1 MKKLVSLVL
10 ALAMLLSMTAALA
23 DTVGGME
30 DGWWKDIEIAPSETF
45 HLDEP
50 LTITALGI
58 HFNQYPTE
66 FDGCYYLPT
75 VEKYTNVHLQVDW
88 RPDSDWNTQIA
99 TALAGGVDNLPYL
112 IRPGSYGV
120 AALANEGAIVPL
132 DDYLDL
138 IPNIVAAVG
147 EDRFAD
153 WKAADGHFYTI
164 PTIVNVPGSQ
174 STAVRKDW
182 LDKLEMDVPTTWEE
196 WKAYWYG
203 VRDNDMNG
211 NGDTT
216 DEIPIVL
223 EMGQNGERS
232 LHALLNAFGIKASSD
247 AQFCVLDDG
256 TYTMVYEHPRYREFI
271 TEMQKLYA
279 DKIIDQEFATRYQ
292 AEMYNTMSG
301 NLAGTVFTWAEQCA
315 VHSETLIANGVED
328 ALYLTCAPI
337 TGPYGDQW
345 IQKRQ
350 GVTGNWCITEK
361 AAQDGK
367 VEDILKFW
375 NWMFSDEGVMLY
387 NYGIEGYTYTMV
399 DGKAVIKPE
408 ITASGF
414 NDYRT
419 LGMEFE
425 PVGGNWQNDAFM
437 QCVFSGKTVDELTI
451 PRKSFYDGLNE
462 HGVNDGKYYAMPPT
476 LETEAYVEYR
486 AELISSGVCALRDQC
501 VAGQLSVDD
510 FFTKYEELK
519 GRGLQDILDEGA
531 EAYALI
537 VGVDRK
543 SVV

>member
-1 MKKLVSLVL
+1 MKKLVSLAL
-10 ALAMLLSMTAALA
+10 ALVMLLSLTSAMA
-23 DTVGGME
+23 DTVGGMA

-50 LTITALGI
+50 LTITAMGN

-75 VEKYTNVHLQVDW
+75 VEKYTNVHLEVDW
-88 RPDSDWNTQIA
+88 RTNSDWTTQVA
-99 TALAGGVDNLPYL
+99 TALAGGMDNLPDL

-120 AALANEGAIVPL
+120 AALANEGAIIAL

-147 EDRFAD
+147 EERFAD

-174 STAVRKDW
+174 TTAVRKDW
-182 LDKLEMDVPTTWEE
+182 LDKLGMDVPTTWEE

-223 EMGQNGERS
+223 EMASNGERS
-232 LHALLNAFGIKASSD
+232 LHALLNAFGIKASND

-271 TEMQKLYA
+271 TEMQQLYA
-279 DKIIDQEFATRYQ
+279 DKIIDQEFVTRYQ

-328 ALYLTCAPI
+328 GLYLTCAPI

-350 GVTGNWCITEK
+350 GVTGNWCITAK
-361 AAQDGK
+361 AEADGK

-399 DGKAVIKPE
+399 DGKPILNPE

-419 LGMEFE
+419 LGLEYE
-425 PVGGNWQNDAFM
+425 PIGGNWQNDAFM
-437 QCVFSGKTVDELTI
+437 QCVFSGKTVDELTV

-486 AELISSGVCALRDQC
+486 AELITSGVCALRDQC

-510 FFTKYEELK
+510 FFAKYEELK
-519 GRGLQDILDEGA
+519 GRGLQDIIDQGT

-537 VGVDRK
+537 VGE
-543 SVV
+543 

>member
-10 ALAMLLSMTAALA
+10 ALAMLLSLTSAMA
-23 DTVGGME
+23 DTVGGMA

-88 RPDSDWNTQIA
+88 RPDSDWNTQVA
-99 TALAGGVDNLPYL
+99 TALAGGIDNLPYL
-112 IRPGSYGV
+112 IRPGTYGV

-147 EDRFAD
+147 EERFAD

-182 LDKLEMDVPTTWEE
+182 LDKLNMDVPTTWEQ

-271 TEMQKLYA
+271 TEMQQLYA

-292 AEMYNTMSG
+292 ADMYNTMSG

-328 ALYLTCAPI
+328 GLYLTCAPI

-350 GVTGNWCITEK
+350 GITGNWCITAK
-361 AAQDGK
+361 AEADGK

-399 DGKAVIKPE
+399 DGKPVINPE
-408 ITASGF
+408 ITAAGF

-486 AELISSGVCALRDQC
+486 AELITSGVCALRDQC

-510 FFTKYEELK
+510 FFAKYEELK
-519 GRGLQDILDEGA
+519 GRGLQDIIDQGT

-537 VGVDRK
+537 VGE
-543 SVV
+543 

>member
-1 MKKLVSLVL
+1 MKKLVSLAL
-10 ALAMLLSMTAALA
+10 ALVMLLSLTSAMA
-23 DTVGGME
+23 DTVGGMA

-88 RPDSDWNTQIA
+88 RPDSDWNTQVA
-99 TALAGGVDNLPYL
+99 TALAGGIDNLPYL
-112 IRPGSYGV
+112 IRPGTYGV

-147 EDRFAD
+147 EERFAD

-182 LDKLEMDVPTTWEE
+182 LDKLNMDVPTTWEQ

-271 TEMQKLYA
+271 TEMQQLYA

-292 AEMYNTMSG
+292 ADMYNTMSG

-328 ALYLTCAPI
+328 GLYLTCAPI
-337 TGPYGDQW
+337 TGPYGDQY

-350 GVTGNWCITEK
+350 GITGNWCITAK
-361 AAQDGK
+361 AEADGK

-399 DGKAVIKPE
+399 DGKAVINPE
-408 ITASGF
+408 ITAAGF

-437 QCVFSGKTVDELTI
+437 QCVFSGKTVDELTV

-486 AELISSGVCALRDQC
+486 AELITSGVCALRDQC

-510 FFTKYEELK
+510 FFAKYEELK
-519 GRGLQDILDEGA
+519 ARGLQDILDEGA

-537 VGVDRK
+537 VGE
-543 SVV
+543 

>member
-1 MKKLVSLVL
+1 MKKLVSLAL
-10 ALAMLLSMTAALA
+10 ALVMLLSLTSAMA
-23 DTVGGME
+23 DTVGGMA

-88 RPDSDWNTQIA
+88 RPDSDWNTQVA
-99 TALAGGVDNLPYL
+99 TALAGGIDNLPYL
-112 IRPGSYGV
+112 IRPGTYGV

-147 EDRFAD
+147 EERFAD

-182 LDKLEMDVPTTWEE
+182 LDKLNMDVPTTWEQ

-203 VRDNDMNG
+203 VRDNDKNG

-271 TEMQKLYA
+271 TEMQQLYA

-292 AEMYNTMSG
+292 ADMYNTMSG

-328 ALYLTCAPI
+328 GLYLTCAPI

-350 GVTGNWCITEK
+350 GITGNWCITAK
-361 AAQDGK
+361 AEADGK

-399 DGKAVIKPE
+399 DGKAVINPE
-408 ITASGF
+408 ITAAGF

-486 AELISSGVCALRDQC
+486 AELITSGVCALRDQC

-510 FFTKYEELK
+510 FFAKYEELK
-519 GRGLQDILDEGA
+519 GRGLQDIIDQGT

-537 VGVDRK
+537 VGE
-543 SVV
+543 

>member
-1 MKKLVSLVL
+1 MKKLVSLAL
-10 ALAMLLSMTAALA
+10 ALVMLLSLTSAMA
-23 DTVGGME
+23 DTVGGMA

-75 VEKYTNVHLQVDW
+75 VEKYTNVRLEVDW

-120 AALANEGAIVPL
+120 AALANEGAIVAL

-147 EDRFAD
+147 EERFAD

-174 STAVRKDW
+174 TTAVRKDW
-182 LDKLEMDVPTTWEE
+182 LDKLGMDVPTTWEE

-271 TEMQKLYA
+271 SEMQQLYA

-292 AEMYNTMSG
+292 ADMYNTMSG

-328 ALYLTCAPI
+328 GLYLTCAPI

-350 GVTGNWCITEK
+350 GVTGNWCLTAK
-361 AAQDGK
+361 AEADGK

-399 DGKAVIKPE
+399 DGKAVINPE
-408 ITASGF
+408 ITAAGF

-486 AELISSGVCALRDQC
+486 AELITSGVCALRDQC

-510 FFTKYEELK
+510 FFAKYEELK
-519 GRGLQDILDEGA
+519 GRGLQDIIDQGT

-537 VGVDRK
+537 VGE
-543 SVV
+543 

>member
-1 MKKLVSLVL
+1 MKKLVSLAL
-10 ALAMLLSMTAALA
+10 ALVMLLSLTSAMA
-23 DTVGGME
+23 DTVGGMA

-88 RPDSDWNTQIA
+88 RPDSDWNTQVA
-99 TALAGGVDNLPYL
+99 TALAGGIDNLPYL
-112 IRPGSYGV
+112 IRPGTYGV

-147 EDRFAD
+147 EERFAD

-182 LDKLEMDVPTTWEE
+182 LDKLNMDVPTTWEQ

-271 TEMQKLYA
+271 TEMQQLYA

-328 ALYLTCAPI
+328 GLYLTCAPI
-337 TGPYGDQW
+337 TGPYGDQY

-350 GVTGNWCITEK
+350 GITGNWCITAK
-361 AAQDGK
+361 AEADGK

-399 DGKAVIKPE
+399 DGKAVINPE
-408 ITASGF
+408 ITAAGF

-419 LGMEFE
+419 LGLEFE

-437 QCVFSGKTVDELTI
+437 QCVFSGKTVDELTV

-486 AELISSGVCALRDQC
+486 AELITSGVCALRDQC

-510 FFTKYEELK
+510 FFAKYEELK
-519 GRGLQDILDEGA
+519 GRGLQDIIDQGT

-537 VGVDRK
+537 VGE
-543 SVV
+543 

>member
-1 MKKLVSLVL
+1 MKKLVSLAL
-10 ALAMLLSMTAALA
+10 ALVMLLSLTSAMA
-23 DTVGGME
+23 DTVGGMA

-112 IRPGSYGV
+112 IRPGTYGV
-120 AALANEGAIVPL
+120 AALANEGAIVAL

-147 EDRFAD
+147 EERFAD

-182 LDKLEMDVPTTWEE
+182 LDKLNMDVPTTWEE

-271 TEMQKLYA
+271 TEMQQLYA

-292 AEMYNTMSG
+292 ADMYNTMSG

-328 ALYLTCAPI
+328 GLYLTCAPI

-350 GVTGNWCITEK
+350 GVTGNWCLTAK
-361 AAQDGK
+361 AEADGK

-399 DGKAVIKPE
+399 DGKAVINPE
-408 ITASGF
+408 ITAAGF

-486 AELISSGVCALRDQC
+486 AELITSGVCALRDQC

-510 FFTKYEELK
+510 FFAKYEELK
-519 GRGLQDILDEGA
+519 GRGLQDIIDQGT

-537 VGVDRK
+537 VGE
-543 SVV
+543 

>member
-1 MKKLVSLVL
+1 MKKLVSLAL
-10 ALAMLLSMTAALA
+10 ALVMLLSLTSAMA
-23 DTVGGME
+23 DTVGGMA

-88 RPDSDWNTQIA
+88 RPDSDWNTQVA
-99 TALAGGVDNLPYL
+99 TALAGGIDNLPYL
-112 IRPGSYGV
+112 IRPGTYGV

-147 EDRFAD
+147 EERFAD

-182 LDKLEMDVPTTWEE
+182 LDKLNMDVPTTWEQ

-271 TEMQKLYA
+271 TEMQQLYA

-292 AEMYNTMSG
+292 ADMYNTMSG

-328 ALYLTCAPI
+328 GLYLTCAPI

-350 GVTGNWCITEK
+350 GITGNWCITAK
-361 AAQDGK
+361 AEADGK

-399 DGKAVIKPE
+399 DGKAVINPE
-408 ITASGF
+408 ITAAGF

-486 AELISSGVCALRDQC
+486 AELITSGVCALRDQC

-510 FFTKYEELK
+510 FFAKYEELK
-519 GRGLQDILDEGA
+519 GRVLQDIIDQGT

-537 VGVDRK
+537 VGE
-543 SVV
+543 

>member
-50 LTITALGI
+50 LTITAMGN

-75 VEKYTNVHLQVDW
+75 VEKYTNVHLEVDW
-88 RPDSDWNTQIA
+88 RTNSDWTTQVA
-99 TALAGGVDNLPYL
+99 TALAGGMDNLPDL

-120 AALANEGAIVPL
+120 AALANEGAIIAL

-174 STAVRKDW
+174 TTAVRKDW
-182 LDKLEMDVPTTWEE
+182 LDKLGMDVPTTWEE

-223 EMGQNGERS
+223 EMASNGERS

-271 TEMQKLYA
+271 TEMQQLYA
-279 DKIIDQEFATRYQ
+279 DKIIDQEFVTRYQ

-328 ALYLTCAPI
+328 GLYLTCAPI
-337 TGPYGDQW
+337 TGPYGDQY

-350 GVTGNWCITEK
+350 GITGNWCITAK
-361 AAQDGK
+361 AEADGK

-399 DGKAVIKPE
+399 DGKPILNPE

-419 LGMEFE
+419 LGLEYE
-425 PVGGNWQNDAFM
+425 PIGGNWQNDAFM
-437 QCVFSGKTVDELTI
+437 QCVFSGKTVDELTV

-462 HGVNDGKYYAMPPT
+462 NGVNAGKYYSMPPT
-476 LETEAYVEYR
+476 LETESYVEYR
-486 AELISSGVCALRDQC
+486 AELITSGVCALRDQC

-510 FFTKYEELK
+510 FFAKYEELK

-537 VGVDRK
+537 VGE
-543 SVV
+543 

>member
-1 MKKLVSLVL
+1 MKKLVSLAL
-10 ALAMLLSMTAALA
+10 ALVMLLSLTSAMA
-23 DTVGGME
+23 DTVGGMA

-88 RPDSDWNTQIA
+88 RPDSDWNTQVA
-99 TALAGGVDNLPYL
+99 TALAGGIDNLPYL
-112 IRPGSYGV
+112 IRPGTYGV

-147 EDRFAD
+147 EERFAD

-182 LDKLEMDVPTTWEE
+182 LDKLNMDVPTTWEQ

-271 TEMQKLYA
+271 TEMQQLYA

-292 AEMYNTMSG
+292 ADMYNTMSG

-328 ALYLTCAPI
+328 GLYLTCAPI
-337 TGPYGDQW
+337 TGPYGDQY

-350 GVTGNWCITEK
+350 GITGNWCITAK
-361 AAQDGK
+361 AEADGK

-399 DGKAVIKPE
+399 DGKPVINPE
-408 ITASGF
+408 ITAAGF

-486 AELISSGVCALRDQC
+486 AELITSGVCALRDQC

-510 FFTKYEELK
+510 FFAKYEELK
-519 GRGLQDILDEGA
+519 ARGLQDIIDQGT

-537 VGVDRK
+537 VGE
-543 SVV
+543 

>member
-88 RPDSDWNTQIA
+88 RTDADWNTQIA
-99 TALAGGVDNLPYL
+99 TALAGGVDSLPYL

-120 AALANEGAIVPL
+120 TALANEGAIIPL

-153 WKAADGHFYTI
+153 WKSADGHFYTI

-256 TYTMVYEHPRYREFI
+256 TYTMVYEHPRYREFL
-271 TEMQKLYA
+271 TEVQQLYA
-279 DKIIDQEFATRYQ
+279 DKIIDQEFATRYL
-292 AEMYNTMSG
+292 ADVYNTMSG
-301 NLAGTVFTWAEQCA
+301 DLAGTVFTWAEQCA

-328 ALYLTCAPI
+328 GLYLTCAPI
-337 TGPYGDQW
+337 AGPYGDQY

-350 GVTGNWCITEK
+350 GITGNWCITAK
-361 AAQDGK
+361 AEADGK

-399 DGKAVIKPE
+399 DGSPVINPE
-408 ITASGF
+408 ITAAGF

-437 QCVFSGKTVDELTI
+437 QCVFSGKTVDELTV

-486 AELISSGVCALRDQC
+486 AELITSGVCALRDQC

-510 FFTKYEELK
+510 FFAKYEELK

-537 VGVDRK
+537 VGE
-543 SVV
+543 

>member
-1 MKKLVSLVL
+1 MKKLVSLAL
-10 ALAMLLSMTAALA
+10 ALVMLLSLTSAMA
-23 DTVGGME
+23 DTVGGMA

-58 HFNQYPTE
+58 PFNQYPTE

-88 RPDSDWNTQIA
+88 RPDSDWNTQVA

-112 IRPGSYGV
+112 IRPGTYGG
-120 AALANEGAIVPL
+120 AALANGGAIVPL

-147 EDRFAD
+147 EERFAD

-182 LDKLEMDVPTTWEE
+182 LDKLNMDVPTTWEQ

-271 TEMQKLYA
+271 TEMQQLYA

-292 AEMYNTMSG
+292 ADMYNTMSG

-328 ALYLTCAPI
+328 GLYLTCAPI

-350 GVTGNWCITEK
+350 GITGNWCITAK
-361 AAQDGK
+361 AEADGK

-387 NYGIEGYTYTMV
+387 NYGIEGCTYTMV
-399 DGKAVIKPE
+399 DGKAVINPE
-408 ITASGF
+408 ITAAGF

-486 AELISSGVCALRDQC
+486 AELITSGVCALRDQC

-510 FFTKYEELK
+510 FFAKYEELK
-519 GRGLQDILDEGA
+519 GRGLQDIIDQGT

-537 VGVDRK
+537 VGE
-543 SVV
+543 

>member
-1 MKKLVSLVL
+1 MKKLVSLAL
-10 ALAMLLSMTAALA
+10 ALVMLLSLTSAMA
-23 DTVGGME
+23 DTVGGMA

-88 RPDSDWNTQIA
+88 RPDSDWNTQVA
-99 TALAGGVDNLPYL
+99 TALAGGIDNLPYL
-112 IRPGSYGV
+112 IRPGTYGV

-147 EDRFAD
+147 EERFAD

-182 LDKLEMDVPTTWEE
+182 LDKLNMDVPTTWEQ

-271 TEMQKLYA
+271 TEMQQLYA

-292 AEMYNTMSG
+292 ADMYNTMSG

-328 ALYLTCAPI
+328 GLYLTCAPI

-350 GVTGNWCITEK
+350 GITGNWCITAK
-361 AAQDGK
+361 AEADGK

-399 DGKAVIKPE
+399 DGSPVINPE
-408 ITASGF
+408 ITAAGF

-486 AELISSGVCALRDQC
+486 AELITSGVCALRDQC

-510 FFTKYEELK
+510 FFAKYEELK
-519 GRGLQDILDEGA
+519 GRGLQDIIDQGT

-537 VGVDRK
+537 VGE
-543 SVV
+543 

>member
-10 ALAMLLSMTAALA
+10 ALAMLLSLTSAMA

-147 EDRFAD
+147 EERFAD

-182 LDKLEMDVPTTWEE
+182 LDKLNMDVPTTWEE

-399 DGKAVIKPE
+399 DGKAILKPE

-437 QCVFSGKTVDELTI
+437 QCVFSGKTVDELPI

-486 AELISSGVCALRDQC
+486 AELISSGVCAQRDQC

-537 VGVDRK
+537 VGE
-543 SVV
+543 

>member
-1 MKKLVSLVL
+1 MKKLVSLAL
-10 ALAMLLSMTAALA
+10 ALVMLLSLTSAMA
-23 DTVGGME
+23 DTVGGMA

-112 IRPGSYGV
+112 IRPGTYGV
-120 AALANEGAIVPL
+120 AALANEGAIVAL

-147 EDRFAD
+147 EERFAD

-182 LDKLEMDVPTTWEE
+182 LDKLNMDVPTTWEE

-271 TEMQKLYA
+271 TEMQQLYA

-292 AEMYNTMSG
+292 ADMYNTMSG

-315 VHSETLIANGVED
+315 VHSETLQANGVENG
-328 ALYLTCAPI
+328 LYLTCAPI
-337 TGPYGDQW
+337 AGPYGDQW
-345 IQKRQ
+345 LQKRA
-350 GVTGNWCITEK
+350 GVSGNWCITEK

-367 VEDILKFW
+367 VEDIMKFW

-399 DGKAVIKPE
+399 DGKAVINPE
-408 ITASGF
+408 ITAAGF

-419 LGMEFE
+419 LGLEFE

-486 AELISSGVCALRDQC
+486 AELITSGVCALRDQC

-510 FFTKYEELK
+510 FFAKYEELK
-519 GRGLQDILDEGA
+519 GRGLQDIIDQGT

-537 VGVDRK
+537 VGE
-543 SVV
+543 

>member
-120 AALANEGAIVPL
+120 AALANEGAIIPL

-147 EDRFAD
+147 EERFAD

-164 PTIVNVPGSQ
+164 PTLVNVPGSQ

-182 LDKLEMDVPTTWEE
+182 LDKVNMDVPTTWEE

-399 DGKAVIKPE
+399 DGKAILNPE

-510 FFTKYEELK
+510 FFAKYEELK

-537 VGVDRK
+537 VGECSK
-543 SVV
+543 PK

>member
-1 MKKLVSLVL
+1 MKKLVSLAL
-10 ALAMLLSMTAALA
+10 ALVMLLSLTSAMA
-23 DTVGGME
+23 DTVGGMA

-88 RPDSDWNTQIA
+88 RPDSDWNTQVA

-112 IRPGSYGV
+112 IRPGTYGV
-120 AALANEGAIVPL
+120 AALANEGAIVAL

-147 EDRFAD
+147 EERFAD

-182 LDKLEMDVPTTWEE
+182 LDKLNMDVPTTWEQ

-271 TEMQKLYA
+271 TEMQQLYA

-292 AEMYNTMSG
+292 ADMYNTMSG

-328 ALYLTCAPI
+328 GLYLTCAPI

-350 GVTGNWCITEK
+350 GITGNWCITAK
-361 AAQDGK
+361 AEADGK

-399 DGKAVIKPE
+399 DGSPVINPE
-408 ITASGF
+408 ITAAGF

-437 QCVFSGKTVDELTI
+437 QCVFSGKTVDELTV

-486 AELISSGVCALRDQC
+486 AELITSGVCALRDQC

-510 FFTKYEELK
+510 FFAKYEELK
-519 GRGLQDILDEGA
+519 ARGLQDILDEGA

-537 VGVDRK
+537 VGE
-543 SVV
+543 

>member
-1 MKKLVSLVL
+1 MKKLVSLAL
-10 ALAMLLSMTAALA
+10 ALVMLLSLTSAMA
-23 DTVGGME
+23 DTVGGMA

-88 RPDSDWNTQIA
+88 RPDSDWNTQVA
-99 TALAGGVDNLPYL
+99 TALAGGIDNLPYL
-112 IRPGSYGV
+112 IRPGTYGV

-147 EDRFAD
+147 EERFAD

-182 LDKLEMDVPTTWEE
+182 LDKLNMDVPTTWEQ

-271 TEMQKLYA
+271 TEMQQLYA

-292 AEMYNTMSG
+292 ADMYNTMSG

-328 ALYLTCAPI
+328 GLYLTCAPI

-350 GVTGNWCITEK
+350 GITGNWCIT
-361 AAQDGK
+361 AQAEADGK

-399 DGKAVIKPE
+399 DGSPVINPE
-408 ITASGF
+408 ITAAGF

-486 AELISSGVCALRDQC
+486 AELITSGVCALRDQC

-510 FFTKYEELK
+510 FFAKYEELK
-519 GRGLQDILDEGA
+519 GRGLQDIIDQGT

-537 VGVDRK
+537 VGE
-543 SVV
+543 

>member
-1 MKKLVSLVL
+1 MKKLVSLAL
-10 ALAMLLSMTAALA
+10 ALVMLLSLTSAMA
-23 DTVGGME
+23 DTVGGMA

-88 RPDSDWNTQIA
+88 RPDSDWNTQVA
-99 TALAGGVDNLPYL
+99 TALAGGIDNLPYM
-112 IRPGSYGV
+112 IRPGTYGV
-120 AALANEGAIVPL
+120 AALANEGAIVAL

-138 IPNIVAAVG
+138 IPNVVAAVG

-182 LDKLEMDVPTTWEE
+182 LDKLSMDVPTTWEE

-271 TEMQKLYA
+271 TEMQQLYA

-292 AEMYNTMSG
+292 ADMYNTMSG

-315 VHSETLIANGVED
+315 VHSETLIANGVENG
-328 ALYLTCAPI
+328 LYLTCAPI
-337 TGPYGDQW
+337 TGPYGDQY

-350 GVTGNWCITEK
+350 GITGNWCITAK
-361 AAQDGK
+361 AEADGK

-399 DGKAVIKPE
+399 DGSPVINPE
-408 ITASGF
+408 ITAAGF

-437 QCVFSGKTVDELTI
+437 QCVFSGKTVDELTV

-462 HGVNDGKYYAMPPT
+462 NGVNAGKYYSMPPT

-486 AELISSGVCALRDQC
+486 AELITSGVCALRDQC

-510 FFTKYEELK
+510 FFAKYEELK
-519 GRGLQDILDEGA
+519 GRGLQDIIDQGTK
-531 EAYALI
+531 AYALI
-537 VGVDRK
+537 VGE
-543 SVV
+543 

>member
-1 MKKLVSLVL
+1 MKKLVSLAL
-10 ALAMLLSMTAALA
+10 ALVMLLSLTSAMA
-23 DTVGGME
+23 DTVGGMA

-88 RPDSDWNTQIA
+88 RPDSDWNTQVA
-99 TALAGGVDNLPYL
+99 TALAGGIDNLPYL
-112 IRPGSYGV
+112 IRPGTYGV

-147 EDRFAD
+147 EERFAD

-182 LDKLEMDVPTTWEE
+182 LDKLNMDVPTTWEQ

-271 TEMQKLYA
+271 TEMQQLYA

-292 AEMYNTMSG
+292 ADMYNTMSG

-328 ALYLTCAPI
+328 GLYLTCAPI

-350 GVTGNWCITEK
+350 GITGNWCITAK
-361 AAQDGK
+361 AEADGK

-399 DGKAVIKPE
+399 DGKAVINPE
-408 ITASGF
+408 ITAAGF

-486 AELISSGVCALRDQC
+486 AELITSGVCALRDQC

-510 FFTKYEELK
+510 FFAKYEELK
-519 GRGLQDILDEGA
+519 GRGLQDIIDQGT
-531 EAYALI
+531 EAYPLI
-537 VGVDRK
+537 VGE
-543 SVV
+543 

>member
-1 MKKLVSLVL
+1 MKKLVSLAL
-10 ALAMLLSMTAALA
+10 ALVMLLSLTSAMA
-23 DTVGGME
+23 DTVGGMA

-88 RPDSDWNTQIA
+88 RPDSDWNTQVA
-99 TALAGGVDNLPYL
+99 TALAGGIDNLPYL
-112 IRPGSYGV
+112 IRPGTYGV

-147 EDRFAD
+147 EERFAD

-182 LDKLEMDVPTTWEE
+182 LDKLNMDVPTTWEQ

-271 TEMQKLYA
+271 TEMQQLYA

-292 AEMYNTMSG
+292 ADMYNTMSG

-328 ALYLTCAPI
+328 GLYLTCAPI
-337 TGPYGDQW
+337 TGPYGDQY

-350 GVTGNWCITEK
+350 GITGNWCITAK
-361 AAQDGK
+361 AEADGK

-399 DGKAVIKPE
+399 DGSPVINPE
-408 ITASGF
+408 ITAAGF

-437 QCVFSGKTVDELTI
+437 QCVFSGKTVDELTV

-486 AELISSGVCALRDQC
+486 AELITSGVCALRDQC

-510 FFTKYEELK
+510 FFAKYEELK
-519 GRGLQDILDEGA
+519 GRGLQDIIDQGT

-537 VGVDRK
+537 VGE
-543 SVV
+543 

>member
-1 MKKLVSLVL
+1 MKKLVSLAL
-10 ALAMLLSMTAALA
+10 ALVMLLSLTSAMA
-23 DTVGGME
+23 DTVGGMA

-88 RPDSDWNTQIA
+88 RPDSDWNTQVA
-99 TALAGGVDNLPYL
+99 TALAGGIDNLPYM
-112 IRPGSYGV
+112 IRPGTYGV
-120 AALANEGAIVPL
+120 AALANEGAIVAL

-138 IPNIVAAVG
+138 IPNVVAAVG

-182 LDKLEMDVPTTWEE
+182 LDKLNMDVPTTWEQ

-271 TEMQKLYA
+271 TEMQQLYA

-292 AEMYNTMSG
+292 ADMYNTMSG

-328 ALYLTCAPI
+328 GLYLTCAPI
-337 TGPYGDQW
+337 IGPYGDQY

-350 GVTGNWCITEK
+350 GITGNWCITAK
-361 AAQDGK
+361 AEADGK

-399 DGKAVIKPE
+399 DGSPVINPE
-408 ITASGF
+408 ITAAGF

-425 PVGGNWQNDAFM
+425 PIGGNWQNDAFM
-437 QCVFSGKTVDELTI
+437 QCVFSGKTVDELTV

-462 HGVNDGKYYAMPPT
+462 NGVNAGKYYSMPPT

-486 AELISSGVCALRDQC
+486 AELITSGVCALRDQC

-510 FFTKYEELK
+510 FFAKYEELK
-519 GRGLQDILDEGA
+519 GRGLQDIIDQGT

-537 VGVDRK
+537 VGE
-543 SVV
+543 

>member
-1 MKKLVSLVL
+1 MKKLVSLAL
-10 ALAMLLSMTAALA
+10 ALVMLLSLTSAMA
-23 DTVGGME
+23 DTVGGMA

-88 RPDSDWNTQIA
+88 RPDSDWNTQVA

-112 IRPGSYGV
+112 IRPGTYGV

-147 EDRFAD
+147 EERFAD

-182 LDKLEMDVPTTWEE
+182 LDKLNMDVPTTWEQ

-271 TEMQKLYA
+271 TEMQQLYA

-292 AEMYNTMSG
+292 ADMYNTMSG

-328 ALYLTCAPI
+328 GLYLTCAPI

-350 GVTGNWCITEK
+350 GITGNWCITAK
-361 AAQDGK
+361 AEADGK

-399 DGKAVIKPE
+399 DGKAVINPE
-408 ITASGF
+408 ITAAGF

-486 AELISSGVCALRDQC
+486 AELITSGVCALRDQC

-510 FFTKYEELK
+510 FFAKYEELK
-519 GRGLQDILDEGA
+519 GRGLQDIIDQGT

-537 VGVDRK
+537 VGE
-543 SVV
+543 

>member
-1 MKKLVSLVL
+1 MKKLVSLAL
-10 ALAMLLSMTAALA
+10 ALVMLLSLTSAMA
-23 DTVGGME
+23 DTVGGMA

-88 RPDSDWNTQIA
+88 RPDSDWNTQVA
-99 TALAGGVDNLPYL
+99 TALAGGIDNLPYL
-112 IRPGSYGV
+112 IRPGTYGV

-147 EDRFAD
+147 EERFAD

-182 LDKLEMDVPTTWEE
+182 LDKLNMDVPTTWEQ

-271 TEMQKLYA
+271 TEMQQLYA

-292 AEMYNTMSG
+292 ADMYNTMSG

-328 ALYLTCAPI
+328 GLYLTCAPI
-337 TGPYGDQW
+337 TGPYGDQY

-350 GVTGNWCITEK
+350 GITGNWCITAK
-361 AAQDGK
+361 AEADGK

-399 DGKAVIKPE
+399 DSKPVINPE
-408 ITASGF
+408 ITAAGF

-419 LGMEFE
+419 LSMEFE

-437 QCVFSGKTVDELTI
+437 QCVFSGKTVDELTV

-486 AELISSGVCALRDQC
+486 AELITSGVCALRDQC

-510 FFTKYEELK
+510 FFAKYEELK
-519 GRGLQDILDEGA
+519 GRGLQDIIDQGT

-537 VGVDRK
+537 VGE
-543 SVV
+543 

>member
-1 MKKLVSLVL
+1 MKKLVSLAL
-10 ALAMLLSMTAALA
+10 ALVMLLSLTSAMA
-23 DTVGGME
+23 DTVGGMA

-88 RPDSDWNTQIA
+88 RPDSDWNTQVA
-99 TALAGGVDNLPYL
+99 TALAGGIDNLPYL
-112 IRPGSYGV
+112 IRPGTYGV

-147 EDRFAD
+147 EERFAD

-182 LDKLEMDVPTTWEE
+182 LDKLNMDVPTTWEQ

-271 TEMQKLYA
+271 TEMQQLYA

-292 AEMYNTMSG
+292 ADMYNTMSG

-328 ALYLTCAPI
+328 GLYLTCAPI

-350 GVTGNWCITEK
+350 GITGNWCITAK
-361 AAQDGK
+361 AEADGK

-399 DGKAVIKPE
+399 DGKPVINPE
-408 ITASGF
+408 ITAAGF

-486 AELISSGVCALRDQC
+486 AELITSGVCALRDQC

-510 FFTKYEELK
+510 FFAKYEELK
-519 GRGLQDILDEGA
+519 GRGLQDIIDQGT

-537 VGVDRK
+537 VGE
-543 SVV
+543 

>member
-1 MKKLVSLVL
+1 MKKLVSLAL
-10 ALAMLLSMTAALA
+10 ALVMLLSLTSAMA
-23 DTVGGME
+23 DTVGGMA

-88 RPDSDWNTQIA
+88 RPDSDWNTQVA

-112 IRPGSYGV
+112 IRPGTYGV

-147 EDRFAD
+147 EERFAD

-182 LDKLEMDVPTTWEE
+182 LDKLNMDVPTTWEQ

-271 TEMQKLYA
+271 TEMQQLYA

-292 AEMYNTMSG
+292 ADMYNTMSG

-328 ALYLTCAPI
+328 GLYLTCAPI

-350 GVTGNWCITEK
+350 GITGNWCITAK
-361 AAQDGK
+361 AGADGK

-399 DGKAVIKPE
+399 DGKAVINPE
-408 ITASGF
+408 ITAAGF

-486 AELISSGVCALRDQC
+486 AELITSGVCALRDQC

-510 FFTKYEELK
+510 FFAKYEELK
-519 GRGLQDILDEGA
+519 GRGLQDIIDQGT

-537 VGVDRK
+537 VGE
-543 SVV
+543 

>member
-1 MKKLVSLVL
+1 MKKLVSLAL
-10 ALAMLLSMTAALA
+10 ALVMLLSLTSAMA
-23 DTVGGME
+23 DTVGGMA

-88 RPDSDWNTQIA
+88 RPDSDWNTQVA
-99 TALAGGVDNLPYL
+99 TALAGGIDNLPYL
-112 IRPGSYGV
+112 IRPGTYGV

-147 EDRFAD
+147 EERFAD

-182 LDKLEMDVPTTWEE
+182 LDKLNMDVPTTWEQ

-256 TYTMVYEHPRYREFI
+256 TYTMVYEHPRYREFL
-271 TEMQKLYA
+271 TEVQQLYA
-279 DKIIDQEFATRYQ
+279 DKIIDQEFATRYL
-292 AEMYNTMSG
+292 ADVYNTMSG
-301 NLAGTVFTWAEQCA
+301 DLAGTVFTWAEQCA
-315 VHSETLIANGVED
+315 VHSETLQANGVENG
-328 ALYLTCAPI
+328 LYLTCAPI
-337 TGPYGDQW
+337 AGPYGDQW
-345 IQKRQ
+345 LQKRL
-350 GVTGNWCITEK
+350 GVGGNWCITEK

-399 DGKAVIKPE
+399 DGSPVINPE
-408 ITASGF
+408 ITAAGF

-437 QCVFSGKTVDELTI
+437 QCVFSGKTVDELTV

-462 HGVNDGKYYAMPPT
+462 HGVNDGKYYSMPPT

-486 AELISSGVCALRDQC
+486 AELITSGVCALRDQC

-510 FFTKYEELK
+510 FFAKYEELK
-519 GRGLQDILDEGA
+519 GRGLQDIIDQGT

-537 VGVDRK
+537 VGE
-543 SVV
+543 

>member
-1 MKKLVSLVL
+1 MKKLVSLAL
-10 ALAMLLSMTAALA
+10 ALVMLLSLTSAMA
-23 DTVGGME
+23 DTVGGMA

-99 TALAGGVDNLPYL
+99 TALAGGVDSLPYL

-120 AALANEGAIVPL
+120 AALANEGAIVAL

-147 EDRFAD
+147 EERFAD

-174 STAVRKDW
+174 TTAVRKDW
-182 LDKLEMDVPTTWEE
+182 LEKLGMDVPTTWEE

-232 LHALLNAFGIKASSD
+232 LHALLNAFGIKASND

-271 TEMQKLYA
+271 TEMQQLYA

-292 AEMYNTMSG
+292 ADMYNTMSG

-328 ALYLTCAPI
+328 GLYLTCAPI

-350 GVTGNWCITEK
+350 GVSGNWCITEK

-375 NWMFSDEGVMLY
+375 NWMFSEEGVMLY
-387 NYGIEGYTYTMV
+387 NYGIEGYTYTLV
-399 DGKAVIKPE
+399 DGKPVINPE
-408 ITASGF
+408 ITAAGF

-437 QCVFSGKTVDELTI
+437 QCVFSGKTVDELTV

-462 HGVNDGKYYAMPPT
+462 NGVNDGKYYAMPPT

-486 AELISSGVCALRDQC
+486 AELITSGVCALRDQC

-510 FFTKYEELK
+510 FFAKYEELK
-519 GRGLQDILDEGA
+519 GRGLQDIIDQGT

-537 VGVDRK
+537 VGE
-543 SVV
+543 

>member
-1 MKKLVSLVL
+1 MKKLVSLAL
-10 ALAMLLSMTAALA
+10 ALVMLLSLTSAMA
-23 DTVGGME
+23 DTVGGMA

-112 IRPGSYGV
+112 IRPGTYGV
-120 AALANEGAIVPL
+120 AALANEGAIVAL

-147 EDRFAD
+147 EERFAD

-182 LDKLEMDVPTTWEE
+182 LDKLNMDVPTTWEQ

-271 TEMQKLYA
+271 TEMQQLYA

-292 AEMYNTMSG
+292 ADMYNTMSG

-328 ALYLTCAPI
+328 GLYLTCAPI

-350 GVTGNWCITEK
+350 GITGNWCITAK
-361 AAQDGK
+361 AEADGK

-399 DGKAVIKPE
+399 DGKAVINPE
-408 ITASGF
+408 ITAAGF

-419 LGMEFE
+419 LGLEFE

-486 AELISSGVCALRDQC
+486 AELITSGVCALRDQC

-510 FFTKYEELK
+510 FFAKYEELK
-519 GRGLQDILDEGA
+519 GRGLQDIIDQGT

-537 VGVDRK
+537 VGE
-543 SVV
+543 

>member
-88 RPDSDWNTQIA
+88 RTDADWNTQIA
-99 TALAGGVDNLPYL
+99 TALAGGVDSLPYL

-120 AALANEGAIVPL
+120 TALANEGAIIPL

-153 WKAADGHFYTI
+153 WKSADGHFYTI

-182 LDKLEMDVPTTWEE
+182 LDKLEMDVPTTWEQ

-216 DEIPIVL
+216 DEIPLVL
-223 EMGQNGERS
+223 ETGGNGERS
-232 LHALLNAFGIKASSD
+232 LHALLNAFGIKASND
-247 AQFCVLDDG
+247 GQFCVLDDG
-256 TYTMVYEHPRYREFI
+256 TYTMVYEHPRYREFL
-271 TEMQKLYA
+271 TEVQQLYA
-279 DKIIDQEFATRYQ
+279 DKIIDQEFATRYL
-292 AEMYNTMSG
+292 ADVYNTMSG
-301 NLAGTVFTWAEQCA
+301 DLAGTVFTWAEQCA
-315 VHSETLIANGVED
+315 VHSETLQANGVENG
-328 ALYLTCAPI
+328 LYLTCAPI
-337 TGPYGDQW
+337 AGPYGDQW
-345 IQKRQ
+345 LQKRL
-350 GVTGNWCITEK
+350 GVGGNWCITEK

-399 DGKAVIKPE
+399 DGKPILKPE
-408 ITASGF
+408 ITAAGF

-419 LGMEFE
+419 LGIEYE

-437 QCVFSGKTVDELTI
+437 QCVFSGKTEDELTV

-462 HGVNDGKYYAMPPT
+462 HGVNEGKYYSMPPV
-476 LETEAYVEYR
+476 LETDAYVEYR
-486 AELISSGVCALRDQC
+486 AELITSGVCALRDQC

-510 FFTKYEELK
+510 FFAKYEELK

-537 VGVDRK
+537 VGE
-543 SVV
+543 

>member
-88 RPDSDWNTQIA
+88 RPNSDWNTQVA

-112 IRPGSYGV
+112 LRPGTYGI
-120 AALANEGAIVPL
+120 AALANEGAIIPL

-174 STAVRKDW
+174 TTAVRKDW

-211 NGDTT
+211 NGDAT

-223 EMGQNGERS
+223 EMGQDGERS
-232 LHALLNAFGIKASSD
+232 LHALLNAFGIKASYD

-271 TEMQKLYA
+271 TEMQQLYA

-292 AEMYNTMSG
+292 ADMYNTMSG

-328 ALYLTCAPI
+328 GLYLTCAPI
-337 TGPYGDQW
+337 AGPYGDQW
-345 IQKRQ
+345 LQRRA
-350 GVTGNWCITEK
+350 GVTGNWCVTAK
-361 AAQDGK
+361 AEADGK

-399 DGKAVIKPE
+399 DGKPILKPE
-408 ITASGF
+408 ITAAGF

-419 LGMEFE
+419 LGIEYE

-437 QCVFSGKTVDELTI
+437 QCVFSGKTEDELTV

-462 HGVNDGKYYAMPPT
+462 HGVNEGKYYSMPPV
-476 LETEAYVEYR
+476 LETDAYVEYR
-486 AELISSGVCALRDQC
+486 AELITSGVCALRDQC

-510 FFTKYEELK
+510 FFAKYEELK

-537 VGVDRK
+537 VGE
-543 SVV
+543 

>member
-1 MKKLVSLVL
+1 MKKLVSLAL
-10 ALAMLLSMTAALA
+10 ALVMLLSLTSAMA
-23 DTVGGME
+23 DTVGGMA

-88 RPDSDWNTQIA
+88 RPDSDWNTQVA
-99 TALAGGVDNLPYL
+99 TALAGGIDNLPYL
-112 IRPGSYGV
+112 IRPGTYGV

-147 EDRFAD
+147 EERFAD

-182 LDKLEMDVPTTWEE
+182 LDKLNMDVPTTWEQ

-271 TEMQKLYA
+271 TEMQQLYA

-292 AEMYNTMSG
+292 ADMYNTMSG

-328 ALYLTCAPI
+328 GLYLTCAPI
-337 TGPYGDQW
+337 TGPYGDQY

-350 GVTGNWCITEK
+350 GITGNWCITAK
-361 AAQDGK
+361 AEADGK

-399 DGKAVIKPE
+399 DGSPVINPE
-408 ITASGF
+408 ITAAGF

-437 QCVFSGKTVDELTI
+437 QCVFSGKTVDELTV

-462 HGVNDGKYYAMPPT
+462 HGVNDGKYYSMPPT

-486 AELISSGVCALRDQC
+486 AELITSGVCALRDQC

-510 FFTKYEELK
+510 FFAKYEELK
-519 GRGLQDILDEGA
+519 GRGLQDIIDQGT

-537 VGVDRK
+537 VGE
-543 SVV
+543 

>member
-30 DGWWKDIEIAPSETF
+30 DGWWKDIEIAPPETF

-120 AALANEGAIVPL
+120 AALANEGAIIPL

-182 LDKLEMDVPTTWEE
+182 LDKLNMDVPTTWEE

-271 TEMQKLYA
+271 TEMQQLYA

-292 AEMYNTMSG
+292 ADMYNTMSG

-328 ALYLTCAPI
+328 GLYLTCAPI
-337 TGPYGDQW
+337 TGPYGDQY

-350 GVTGNWCITEK
+350 GIAGNWCITAK
-361 AAQDGK
+361 AEADGK

-510 FFTKYEELK
+510 FFAKYEELK

-537 VGVDRK
+537 VGE
-543 SVV
+543 

>member
-1 MKKLVSLVL
+1 MKKLVSLAL
-10 ALAMLLSMTAALA
+10 ALVMLLSLTSAMA
-23 DTVGGME
+23 DTVGGMA

-112 IRPGSYGV
+112 IRPGTYGV
-120 AALANEGAIVPL
+120 AALANEGAIVAL

-147 EDRFAD
+147 EERFAD

-182 LDKLEMDVPTTWEE
+182 LDKLNMDVPTTWEQ

-271 TEMQKLYA
+271 TEMQQLYA

-292 AEMYNTMSG
+292 ADMYNTMSG

-328 ALYLTCAPI
+328 GLYLTCAPI

-350 GVTGNWCITEK
+350 GITGNWCITAK
-361 AAQDGK
+361 AEADGK

-387 NYGIEGYTYTMV
+387 NYGIEGCTYTMV
-399 DGKAVIKPE
+399 DGKAVINPE
-408 ITASGF
+408 ITAAGF

-486 AELISSGVCALRDQC
+486 AELITSGVCALRDQC

-510 FFTKYEELK
+510 FFAKYEELK
-519 GRGLQDILDEGA
+519 GRGLQDIIDQGT

-537 VGVDRK
+537 VGE
-543 SVV
+543 

>member
-1 MKKLVSLVL
+1 MKKLVSLAL
-10 ALAMLLSMTAALA
+10 ALVMLLSLTSAMA
-23 DTVGGME
+23 DTVGGMA

-88 RPDSDWNTQIA
+88 RPDSDWNTQVA
-99 TALAGGVDNLPYL
+99 TALAGGIDNLPYL
-112 IRPGSYGV
+112 IRPGTYGV

-147 EDRFAD
+147 EERFAD

-164 PTIVNVPGSQ
+164 PTLVNVPGSQ

-182 LDKLEMDVPTTWEE
+182 LDKLNMDVPTTWEQ

-271 TEMQKLYA
+271 TEMQQLYA

-292 AEMYNTMSG
+292 ADMYNTMSG

-350 GVTGNWCITEK
+350 GITGNWCITAK
-361 AAQDGK
+361 AEADGK

-399 DGKAVIKPE
+399 DGKPVINPE
-408 ITASGF
+408 ITAAGF

-486 AELISSGVCALRDQC
+486 AELITSGVCALRDQC

-510 FFTKYEELK
+510 FFAKYEELK

-537 VGVDRK
+537 VGE
-543 SVV
+543 

>member
-147 EDRFAD
+147 EERFAD

-164 PTIVNVPGSQ
+164 PTLVNVPGSQ

-182 LDKLEMDVPTTWEE
+182 LDKLNMDVPTTWEE

-256 TYTMVYEHPRYREFI
+256 TYTMVYEHPRKIGRASCRE
-271 TEMQKLYA
+271 
-279 DKIIDQEFATRYQ
+279 R
-292 AEMYNTMSG
+292 
-301 NLAGTVFTWAEQCA
+301 V
-315 VHSETLIANGVED
+315 
-328 ALYLTCAPI
+328 
-337 TGPYGDQW
+337 
-345 IQKRQ
+345 
-350 GVTGNWCITEK
+350 
-361 AAQDGK
+361 
-367 VEDILKFW
+367 
-375 NWMFSDEGVMLY
+375 
-387 NYGIEGYTYTMV
+387 
-399 DGKAVIKPE
+399 
-408 ITASGF
+408 
-414 NDYRT
+414 
-419 LGMEFE
+419 
-425 PVGGNWQNDAFM
+425 
-437 QCVFSGKTVDELTI
+437 
-451 PRKSFYDGLNE
+451 
-462 HGVNDGKYYAMPPT
+462 
-476 LETEAYVEYR
+476 
-486 AELISSGVCALRDQC
+486 
-501 VAGQLSVDD
+501 
-510 FFTKYEELK
+510 
-519 GRGLQDILDEGA
+519 
-531 EAYALI
+531 
-537 VGVDRK
+537 
-543 SVV
+543 